1 MNLKL
6 RPTRSRP
13 ILKGIARS
21 NRVRLRLCLFERA
34 ACALSAIGTSG
45 HAFSRTS
52 CPLSGLKRTS
62 HGPVATSTREA
73 APRRLPQLRQE
84 GAPQFPPGGNAH
96 PQAAGRSPV
105 QNRQFNLR
113 CPRGNG
119 HCAVARYR
127 RKFIPP
133 TASGGAA
140 MSNVVDLFHTTA
152 FDPETVKVLCDAYD
166 RACQSMHDTGQP
178 YIVSEIIALN
188 IIALAK
194 AGERNPD
201 RLCEGALKA
210 LPNKAVFET
219 KSRR

>member
-84 GAPQFPPGGNAH
+84 GAPQFPPRRERPSSSRRQIASSK
-96 PQAAGRSPV
+96 PPV
-105 QNRQFNLR
+105 QLKVSARKRALR
-113 CPRGNG
+113 RCSLSAEIYTADGIG
-119 HCAVARYR
+119 GCRYVER
-127 RKFIPP
+127 CRSI
-133 TASGGAA
+133 S
-140 MSNVVDLFHTTA
+140 
-152 FDPETVKVLCDAYD
+152 YD
-166 RACQSMHDTGQP
+166 R
-178 YIVSEIIALN
+178 I
-188 IIALAK
+188 
-194 AGERNPD
+194 
-201 RLCEGALKA
+201 
-210 LPNKAVFET
+210 
-219 KSRR
+219 